1 MPDPDAP
8 YYTNDTCKVIH
19 EHYDCMRYGKPDLG
33 FVNWR
38 WRPDGCDLPRFNP
51 WRFLHMMRGKS
62 LAFVGDSLGR
72 NQKDSLICLLT
83 TASSFVDLDPSISK
97 KVIADAALVAT

>member
-1 MPDPDAP
+1 VPDPDAP
-8 YYTNDTCKVIH
+8 YYTNHTCKVIH

-83 TASSFVDLDPSISK
+83 TVSSIHRSR
-97 KVIADAALVAT
+97 